1 MGALDG
7 NHHGALAHK
16 ARRRERARIQSA
28 MGKNEYRSKHWALP
42 GSSYEA
48 GRGGGSKFNTFS
60 ITDNAYITYINIGFW
75 KDIESFDAAVG
86 KYIQPP
92 ERRKPLEGPNKDKE
106 MLAVYR
112 YDFEFKIRERVILEK
127 ILDRKGA
134 LDFPVADLT

>member
-1 MGALDG
+1 MVIIMVHWLIKRGVENEHAFKALWAKMSIDPNTG
-7 NHHGALAHK
+7 LY
-16 ARRRERARIQSA
+16 REVLT
-28 MGKNEYRSKHWALP
+28 KP
-42 GSSYEA
+42 VEA
-48 GRGGGSKFNTFS
+48 EDSKFNTFS

-134 LDFPVADLT
+134 LDFPEADLK

>member
-1 MGALDG
+1 MSIDPNTGLY
-7 NHHGALAHK
+7 
-16 ARRRERARIQSA
+16 REVLT
-28 MGKNEYRSKHWALP
+28 KP
-42 GSSYEA
+42 VEA
-48 GRGGGSKFNTFS
+48 EDSKFKTFS